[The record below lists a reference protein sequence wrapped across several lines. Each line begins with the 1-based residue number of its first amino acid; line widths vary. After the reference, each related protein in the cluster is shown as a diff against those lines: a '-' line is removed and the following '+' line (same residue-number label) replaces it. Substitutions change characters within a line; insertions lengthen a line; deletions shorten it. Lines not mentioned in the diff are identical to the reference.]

1 MRDEPESWKSGAPT
15 NEVRHPQLPASSRGM
30 MVPCAGCIRVWISR
44 ASLEE
49 MKKTIPLAVAIAL
62 GIGALGLGFA
72 QDTAN
77 PNNPSAKGTKGT
89 NAKGQ
94 GRGKGNPAQS
104 PASRQGP
111 QTVTPQTYPA
121 EQIQAGAQNFTA
133 QCGFCHGRDTA
144 GGEGGP
150 DLTRSELVAQD
161 LRGDKIAPLIRSGRG
176 SMPAFS
182 DLKEADVA
190 AIVAFIHD
198 EKTKS
203 ESLTGGRQVVDPAQL
218 ATGSADAGRLYFN
231 EAGGCSGCHSATGDL
246 EGIGTR
252 YQGLALI
259 QRMLYPTAGRPAP
272 PRPKATVTLS
282 NGETV
287 TGPLASQ
294 DEFTITVGEG
304 DGRKSY
310 DKNAV
315 TFKIDD
321 PMSAHFDQLGKY
333 TDADMHNVYAYLSTL
348 K

>member
-1 MRDEPESWKSGAPT
+1 MKQT
-15 NEVRHPQLPASSRGM
+15 
-30 MVPCAGCIRVWISR
+30 IS
-44 ASLEE
+44 
-49 MKKTIPLAVAIAL
+49 LAVAVAL

-72 QDTAN
+72 QDSASPTS
-77 PNNPSAKGTKGT
+77 PPAKGVKGT

-94 GRGKGNPAQS
+94 GKGRGNPAQS
-104 PASRQGP
+104 PASRPGP

-121 EQIQAGAQNFTA
+121 EQIQAGAQQFTA
-133 QCGFCHGRDTA
+133 QCGFCHGRDAA

-161 LRGDKIAPLIRSGRG
+161 LRGDKIVPLIRSGRG

-182 DLKEADVA
+182 DLKDADVT

-203 ESLTGGRQVVDPAQL
+203 ESLEGGRQTVDPAQL
-218 ATGSADAGRLYFN
+218 ATGNSDAGRAYFN
-231 EAGGCSGCHSATGDL
+231 GAGGCSACHSATGDL
-246 EGIGTR
+246 EGIGMR

-272 PRPKATVTLS
+272 PRPKATVTLAT
-282 NGETV
+282 GETV

-294 DEFTITVGEG
+294 DEFSITVGEG
-304 DGRKSY
+304 DARKTY
-310 DKNAV
+310 DKDAV
-315 TFKIDD
+315 KYKIDD